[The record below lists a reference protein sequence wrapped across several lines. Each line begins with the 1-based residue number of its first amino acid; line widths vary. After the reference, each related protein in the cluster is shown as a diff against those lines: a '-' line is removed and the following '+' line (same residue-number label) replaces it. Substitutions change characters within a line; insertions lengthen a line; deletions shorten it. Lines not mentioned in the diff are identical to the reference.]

1 MTAIK
6 SPTLKGLGHNQMAAV
21 KALSNNLGS
30 YLILT
35 RDYML
40 ATSVAYITTDDR
52 QVFFGFDTPTI
63 ETLIRKKILIIKTL
77 DIPLSNVTQAVYT
90 LNQNLYAIN

>member
-6 SPTLKGLGHNQMAAV
+6 EPTLKGLGHNQMSAV
-21 KALSNNLGS
+21 ISMRNNAGS

-40 ATSVAYITTDDR
+40 ASSVAYITTDDR
-52 QVFFGFDTPTI
+52 QIFFGFDTATI
-63 ETLIRKKILIIKTL
+63 EILIRKKILVIRSL
-77 DIPLSNVTQAVYT
+77 HIPLTNITQAIYT
-90 LNQNLYAIN
+90 LNELCQE